1 MSCSITQDRTEPCK
15 DKIGGIKR
23 VWFSAF
29 SDTIAWDTTTP
40 GTIAIDSAGTI
51 SGVQYDVRMASG
63 LTNTITSSRENGTT
77 FVTQSLTLQ
86 LKGLTATDEA
96 EILALSRGRWI
107 VVIEDNNGSGW
118 VIGREYGA
126 DVTTGTAQTGTALG
140 DLYGYTITIE
150 GMERELPLY
159 NSNPSGLIT
168 P

>member
-1 MSCSITQDRTEPCK
+1 MSCSISASRTEPCK
-15 DKIGGIKR
+15 DKIGGIKK
-23 VWFSAF
+23 VWFVTY
-29 SDTIAWDTTTP
+29 SDAIDWDT
-40 GTIAIDSAGTI
+40 SVAGTI
-51 SGVQYDVRMASG
+51 GLSTGTITGYNYEVRMASG

-126 DVTTGTAQTGTALG
+126 DLTTGTAQTGTALG

-159 NSNPSGLIT
+159 NSDPST
-168 P
+168 FVTAP

>member
-29 SDTIAWDTTTP
+29 SDTIAWDTSTT